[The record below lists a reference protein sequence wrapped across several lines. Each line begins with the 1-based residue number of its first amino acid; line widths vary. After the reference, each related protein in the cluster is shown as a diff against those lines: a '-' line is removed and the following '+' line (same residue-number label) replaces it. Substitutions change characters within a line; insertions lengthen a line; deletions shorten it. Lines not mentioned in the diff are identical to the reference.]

1 GPRCPLSRARGCLP
15 AHRRRG
21 SVPRALAAQR
31 RPPAAASR
39 PHARRSRAHS
49 ARQACGSGAAGPRAW
64 GGSRPRETP
73 RSPWPAPLAS
83 AARSRDALE
92 LEEVADLVLDLG
104 AEPAED
110 CELDASLLSRE
121 VPTRLSEAAD
131 RPRDVAGELPV
142 VELLGPDAEAGQLV
156 IALEVRLDVADPA
169 EPALGDAEAP
179 GADEREGEVARGV
192 VEVRELPVEDADE
205 TILVDDEVADAEVAV
220 DDERRTPWRPV
231 LAQPP
236 EPELDRRVRL
246 ADLVELLHEP
256 VDRRV
261 LEERQ
266 PLRRQRVDL
275 GQLLR

>member
-1 GPRCPLSRARGCLP
+1 
-15 AHRRRG
+15 
-21 SVPRALAAQR
+21 
-31 RPPAAASR
+31 
-39 PHARRSRAHS
+39 
-49 ARQACGSGAAGPRAW
+49 
-64 GGSRPRETP
+64 
-73 RSPWPAPLAS
+73 
-83 AARSRDALE
+83 
-92 LEEVADLVLDLG
+92 
-104 AEPAED
+104 PAED
-110 CELDASLLSRE
+110 CELNASLLSRE

-142 VELLGPDAEAGQLV
+142 VELLQPDIEAGQLV
-156 IALEVRLDVADPA
+156 VAHEVRLDVADPA
-169 EPALGDAEAP
+169 QPALGDAEAP
-179 GADEREGEVARGV
+179 GTDEREGEVARGV

-275 GQLLR
+275 GQLLRHLLRQPIGHGHADDAAPDRLTFEPLHDERLAPLEILDVGDGPRHVHTR